1 MKKRK
6 VTIFSIVCMVGLLV
20 YVLLLCYMLF
30 WGVTS
35 SVKGR
40 LEFNDNILGLP
51 QGFEYEN
58 YYNALKYFTVYSKK
72 QAANVYIDGMFLYSL
87 LYAGGCAFATTTA
100 CCLMGYATAR
110 FPYAFNKIIYGF
122 VVIAM
127 VLPLVGSLPSE
138 IVVFRTL
145 GLYDTMFGV
154 WISKFHFISV
164 YFMVFSA
171 MFKGISPSFSEA
183 AKIDGA
189 SNTSIFLQ
197 IMLPLIKVTFYTIFL
212 LQFVNY
218 WNDYSTP
225 LLMLPSYPNLAL
237 GLYYYRFRAPS
248 VVKNTP
254 SQLAGC
260 IIVFLPV
267 LIMFI
272 IFQDK
277 LIGNVS
283 MGGLKE

>member
-1 MKKRK
+1 MKKK
-6 VTIFSIVCMVGLLV
+6 KFTIFSIICMLGLLF

-35 SVKGR
+35 SLKGR

-72 QAANVYIDGMFLYSL
+72 QASNVYIDGMFLYSL
-87 LYAGGCAFATTTA
+87 LYAGGCAFAATSA

-122 VVIAM
+122 VVVAM

-138 IVVFRTL
+138 LVVFRAL
-145 GLYDTMFGV
+145 GLYDTLPGI

-171 MFKGISPSFSEA
+171 MFRGISPSFSEA
-183 AKIDGA
+183 AKMDGA
-189 SNTSIFLQ
+189 SNTVIFLR
-197 IMLPLIKVTFYTIFL
+197 IMLPLVKVTFYTVFL
-212 LQFVNY
+212 LQFVNF

-248 VVKNTP
+248 AVKNTP

>member
-1 MKKRK
+1 MKKKRF
-6 VTIFSIVCMVGLLV
+6 TLFSIVCIVGLLL

-35 SVKGR
+35 SLKGR
-40 LEFNDNILGLP
+40 TEFTGNILGLP

-58 YYNALKYFTVYSKK
+58 YYNALKYFTAYSPKR
-72 QAANVYIDGMFLYSL
+72 ATPIYLDEMFLYSL

-100 CCLMGYATAR
+100 CCMMGYATAR

-122 VVIAM
+122 VVVAM
-127 VLPLVGSLPSE
+127 VLPIVGSLPSE
-138 IVVFRTL
+138 IVVFKSL
-145 GLYDTMFGV
+145 GLYDTLYGV

-189 SNTSIFLQ
+189 SNTVVFLRV
-197 IMLPLIKVTFYTIFL
+197 MLPLVKVTFYTIFL
-212 LQFVNY
+212 LQFVSY

-225 LLMLPSYPNLAL
+225 LLMLKSYPTFAL
-237 GLYYYRFRAPS
+237 GLYYYRFQASPQ
-248 VVKNTP
+248 VQDIP

-267 LIMFI
+267 LVMFVV
-272 IFQDK
+272 FQDK